1 MEKNGEEG
9 GVIKSEDPGESL
21 EEAGLSEDT
30 DGSTNEA
37 DQKDNDF
44 ESNEAGESSDDAGT
58 EGEKVD
64 GDRGEHDEK
73 GESPK
78 SEGPT
83 EVDVF
88 KTLLEKRES
97 ELKALRETKEKKN
110 APPPPAPPTEEQW
123 AAIEERFGG
132 LSRGQITPIADM
144 MEKAIARI
152 QDQYETRLAGIEKDM
167 TINRLADQEGT
178 RDIRSHREEMEQFL
192 GNFDKKSHADE
203 KLLKMALIY
212 ARGLKSKD
220 AVKKAN
226 ESRERNVRVVGSNRP
241 NINGSSAGG
250 STKTVKLTAQ
260 ERSVA
265 KAAGW
270 SDREYH
276 EMKYGGRK

>member
-1 MEKNGEEG
+1 MENNGEEG
-9 GVIKSEDPGESL
+9 GVIKSEDPGETL
-21 EEAGLSEDT
+21 EEAGLSEGT
-30 DGSTNEA
+30 DGSTDEI
-37 DQKDNDF
+37 DQKDDNA
-44 ESNEAGESSDDAGT
+44 ESDKAGESDDDSGT
-58 EGEKVD
+58 ESEKAD

-73 GESPK
+73 GQSPK

-83 EVDVF
+83 EIDVF

-97 ELKALRETKEKKN
+97 ELKALRETKEKEN

-144 MEKAIARI
+144 MEKAVSRI
-152 QDQYETRLAGIEKDM
+152 QEQYETRLAGIEKDM
-167 TINRLADQEGT
+167 TINRLADQDGT
-178 RDIRSHREEMEQFL
+178 RDIRSHRAEMEQFL

-241 NINGSSAGG
+241 ATNGSSAGG